1 MRVALSLTLICPSL
15 ALNAA
20 GCTRGVR
27 SPASWSWVGENP
39 AAPTPARAEA
49 DAAGAA
55 AARVAAAG
63 TEAVFCRA
71 AIREDGGFGLG

>member
-1 MRVALSLTLICPSL
+1 MRGVLLLTPICPSL

-20 GCTRGVR
+20 GCTRGVH
-27 SPASWSWVGENP
+27 SPASWSWGGNP
-39 AAPTPARAEA
+39 AAQTPAPAEA
-49 DAAGAA
+49 DAAGAV

-63 TEAVFCRA
+63 TELVFFKA